1 MHRTLPLRINGRAS
15 QLASL
20 PPRSLRT
27 SNAGGGL
34 QPVPAE
40 RQADSQRGSRI
51 EALLPHALAAGE
63 FALAYQPIMDS
74 VTRETVGAEALL
86 RWTNSEL
93 GDVAPAEF
101 IPIAEK
107 TSLLK
112 NIGDWALRRA
122 CAQAA
127 CWRRT
132 VAPRLVVSVNVS
144 AVQFDESLVRH
155 IMTCLE
161 RTGLEASALQL
172 EITESVSMPDTAAI
186 AATARALRD
195 LGVARRRRLRDRL
208 CVVVV
213 LEAIPSAQPEDR
225 PAVRCGSAGQS
236 RLDRDHTRDHR
247 HGACPSHDRDRR
259 RRRDD
264 RSGHGLMGARLR
276 LAAGLSVRP
285 RDKPGEIRSCIEP
298 IDRKSRHSRRPEPGE
313 RFVRT
318 LTGPPPAYACQ

>member
-1 MHRTLPLRINGRAS
+1 MAKTMHRTLPLRINGRAS

-34 QPVPAE
+34 QPIPAE
-40 RQADSQRGSRI
+40 MQADAQRALRI

-93 GDVAPAEF
+93 GDVAPAKF

-107 TSLLK
+107 TGLLK

-132 VAPRLVVSVNVS
+132 VAPRVVVSVNVS
-144 AVQFDESLVRH
+144 AMQFDESLVRH

-172 EITESVSMPDTAAI
+172 EITESMSMPDTAAI
-186 AATARALRD
+186 AEAARALCD
-195 LGVARRRRLRDRL
+195 LGVKLAIDDFGTGYASLSYLKRFPLHNLKIDRL
-208 CVVVV
+208 FVAD
-213 LEAIPSAQPEDR
+213 LP
-225 PAVRCGSAGQS
+225 G
-236 RLDRDHTRDHR
+236 
-247 HGACPSHDRDRR
+247 SHDSIAITRAIIDMAHALHMTVTAEGVETADQATALWALGCDLLQGYLFGRAT
-259 RRRDD
+259 
-264 RSGHGLMGARLR
+264 SPAEFAHA
-276 LAAGLSVRP
+276 LS
-285 RDKPGEIRSCIEP
+285 
-298 IDRKSRHSRRPEPGE
+298 
-313 RFVRT
+313 
-318 LTGPPPAYACQ
+318 Q